1 MFGPLWGPPPPFD
14 LPTYLA
20 GRSKGRRSLP
30 EPHPHP
36 PIWRPSMRPSLPLPP
51 GPYGM
56 RGPKPSYPNLPK
68 LPKHTRF
75 SPLSTRS
82 SSDFSSSEL
91 DDTYTL
97 DTDSDF
103 STSLPR
109 LPSLRR
115 RHPRSSPDFDQVS
128 VKVPSP
134 MASELRSDQVL
145 ILPALVHLRIRI
157 HSPHSAR
164 EDLRAA
170 VPATM
175 SLGDV
180 TKQVVQSYFGEG
192 VGYTARVDQRGRM
205 HEAPRDATLEELAH
219 RGEVHR
225 DGRME
230 MKVEIVVGDEGDWVG
245 SRARFGGRGPRG
257 GAEVETVRKREVSR
271 TRVAHG

>member
-1 MFGPLWGPPPPFD
+1 
-14 LPTYLA
+14 
-20 GRSKGRRSLP
+20 
-30 EPHPHP
+30 
-36 PIWRPSMRPSLPLPP
+36 
-51 GPYGM
+51 M
-56 RGPKPSYPNLPK
+56 RGLKPSYPKLPK

-75 SPLSTRS
+75 SPLSTSR
-82 SSDFSSSEL
+82 SSDFSSSEC

-103 STSLPR
+103 STPLPR
-109 LPSLRR
+109 LSSLR

-134 MASELRSDQVL
+134 MASGLRSDEVL

-157 HSPHSAR
+157 HSPHSGR

-175 SLGDV
+175 SFGDV
-180 TKQVVQSYFGEG
+180 TKQVVQSYFGDG

-219 RGEVHR
+219 RGEVYR
-225 DGRME
+225 NGRME
-230 MKVEIVVGDEGDWVG
+230 MKVEIVVDDEGDWVG

-257 GAEVETVRKREVSR
+257 GAEVETVRKREVSL